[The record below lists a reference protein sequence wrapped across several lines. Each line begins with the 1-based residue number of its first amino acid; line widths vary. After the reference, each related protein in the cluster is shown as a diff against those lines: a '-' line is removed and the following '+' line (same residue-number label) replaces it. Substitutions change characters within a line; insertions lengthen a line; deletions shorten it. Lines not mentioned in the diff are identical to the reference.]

1 VNGQVPPLT
10 AVSSNGPDTAATTTA
25 GGDAL
30 PLLELR
36 EIRAAYERI
45 EVLHG
50 INLAVGSGR
59 VVALLGPN
67 GAGKSTTLR
76 VIAGLHAPSS
86 GDVVIAGRRVNGAR
100 ADELSRAGLCLIP
113 EGKGIFPNLSVR
125 ENLRMATYTGTSLR
139 QIEDV
144 AFERFPRLKERRRQ
158 TAGTLSGGE
167 QQMLAMARGLATGPA
182 LLLLDELSM
191 GLAPIIVEELY
202 EIVAQVAREGVSILV
217 VEQFAQ
223 TVLGVADYAAIMVS
237 GRVVSMGKPSELE
250 HELSTAYLGG

>member
-1 VNGQVPPLT
+1 
-10 AVSSNGPDTAATTTA
+10 
-25 GGDAL
+25 
-30 PLLELR
+30 
-36 EIRAAYERI
+36 
-45 EVLHG
+45 
-50 INLAVGSGR
+50 
-59 VVALLGPN
+59 
-67 GAGKSTTLR
+67 
-76 VIAGLHAPSS
+76 
-86 GDVVIAGRRVNGAR
+86 
-100 ADELSRAGLCLIP
+100 
-113 EGKGIFPNLSVR
+113 VR
-125 ENLRMATYTGTSLR
+125 ENLRMATYTGTSLNK
-139 QIEDV
+139 IEDV
-144 AFERFPRLKERRRQ
+144 AFQRFPRLKERRRQ